1 MEDNMATNNRIIKA
15 FKNKLMISG
24 IIFGLAVVLFLSFV
38 FFQNKEVVATV
49 NGEAITKE
57 ELTEILLDM
66 YGLEALDT
74 LIMDMMIRQEIE
86 KNEIEVSEEE
96 LALEIEEYMAS
107 YGGKEAFHQLLDTNG
122 ITIEQFENDVKLH
135 LAMDKLLESRIT
147 VTNEE
152 LGEFFDVNKSFFAI
166 EEQVNVRHILVEDEA
181 TAQEVLEK
189 LSTGMAFVDV
199 AMEYS
204 TDEGT
209 AHFGGELGFIRRGEM
224 VPPFE
229 DAAFNLGEGEIS
241 EPVESEFG
249 FHIIQVQERQEA
261 HEPVLEDHLEEV
273 EQYVLQDKL
282 QMEYSIW
289 LEEISPYYE
298 ITYLLGNE

>member
-1 MEDNMATNNRIIKA
+1 MATNNRIIKA